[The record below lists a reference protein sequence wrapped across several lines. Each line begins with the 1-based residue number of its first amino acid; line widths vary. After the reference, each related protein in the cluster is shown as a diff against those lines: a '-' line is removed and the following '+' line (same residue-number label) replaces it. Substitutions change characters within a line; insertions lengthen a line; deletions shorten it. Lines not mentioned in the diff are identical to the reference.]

1 LSLSKIKIR
10 SVEENDI
17 PILYDMLKEFRE
29 IPYAC
34 IHERPLPPYDD
45 SKKYVSKFLYENG
58 NHELDKWYM
67 VIDSE
72 NKVLGSVNLSK
83 KNYIS
88 YQILIPFQGNG
99 FGKKSVELLIE
110 QNPRDRYFISV
121 HNKNEIS
128 QNLSKKLGFTLK
140 ALILEKSQD

>member
-45 SKKYVSKFLYENG
+45 SKKYVSKFLYDND
-58 NHELDKWYM
+58 NHELDKWYV

-72 NKVLGSVNLSK
+72 NKVLG
-83 KNYIS
+83 
-88 YQILIPFQGNG
+88 
-99 FGKKSVELLIE
+99 
-110 QNPRDRYFISV
+110 R
-121 HNKNEIS
+121 
-128 QNLSKKLGFTLK
+128 LK
-140 ALILEKSQD
+140 LILLF

>member
-45 SKKYVSKFLYENG
+45 SKKYVSKFLYDND
-58 NHELDKWYM
+58 NHELDKWYV

-110 QNPRDRYFISV
+110 QNPRDRYFIAV
-121 HNKNEIS
+121 HNNNEIS
-128 QNLSKKLGFTLK
+128 QNLSKTLGFTLK

>member
-1 LSLSKIKIR
+1 
-10 SVEENDI
+10 
-17 PILYDMLKEFRE
+17 MLKEFRE

-45 SKKYVSKFLYENG
+45 SKKYVSKFLYDND
-58 NHELDKWYM
+58 NHELDKWYV

-121 HNKNEIS
+121 HNK
-128 QNLSKKLGFTLK
+128 K
-140 ALILEKSQD
+140 ILETLTTYRKYDNSN

>member
-1 LSLSKIKIR
+1 MSLSKIKIR

-45 SKKYVSKFLYENG
+45 SKKYVSKFLYDND
-58 NHELDKWYM
+58 NHELDKWYV

-110 QNPRDRYFISV
+110 QNPRDRYFIAV
-121 HNKNEIS
+121 HNNNEIS
-128 QNLSKKLGFTLK
+128 QNLSKTLGFTLK